1 MWETIKSGGPAMV
14 PLCLFAVLSIA
25 YTIERMWV
33 LLRTTS
39 TRNAQTDLEELEDIL
54 ASEGEEAAA
63 RRCSERT
70 GALNY
75 IYAALMRRFDKLMI
89 EQRGLRET
97 RDAILQV
104 AAAGGQVDAVRASL
118 VQKELGDLKDELV
131 YEVDQAGTAYLGRN
145 LLVLRTIA
153 NIATLTGLLGTIAGM
168 IRSFDSIAQAG
179 TGDPKV
185 VASGISEALITTA
198 TGLIIAIPTLVSYQ
212 FLSSRA
218 DASRE
223 ELEPYGHA
231 FANALITTQVLPE
244 SQATSA

>member
-1 MWETIKSGGPAMV
+1 MV

-33 LLRTTS
+33 LLRATN
-39 TRNAQTDLEELEDIL
+39 TRHAQAQLEELEDIL

-63 RRCSERT
+63 RRCGERR

-75 IYAALMRRFDKLMI
+75 IFAALMRRFDKLMI

-97 RDAILQV
+97 RDAILRV

-145 LLVLRTIA
+145 LSVLRTIA
-153 NIATLTGLLGTIAGM
+153 NIATLTGLLGTISGM
-168 IRSFDSIAQAG
+168 IRSFNAIAQAG

-218 DASRE
+218 EASRE
-223 ELEPYGHA
+223 QLEPYGHA
-231 FANALITTQVLPE
+231 FANALIMTQVPE
-244 SQATSA
+244 SQAPPVQSQA